1 MTISNQVTL
10 TATLLE
16 KQALRLTPAGIPIL
30 EVTLL
35 HESEQQQNGMA
46 RRVTLEA
53 VAKIT
58 GPLAKR
64 FVEQVAIGQALQIG
78 GFLASAGQKQ
88 RSRLVLHIEQYE
100 LLN

>member
-1 MTISNQVTL
+1 MTQVNRFAL
-10 TATLLE
+10 TATLIE

-30 EVTLL
+30 EVVLL

-53 VAKIT
+53 VAKVT
-58 GPLAKR
+58 GNLARDFEKIA
-64 FVEQVAIGQALQIG
+64 VGSSLKVA
-78 GFLASAGQKQ
+78 GFIASAGQKQ
-88 RSRLVLHIEQYE
+88 RNRLVLHIEQYE